1 MRWGTGRGGEMLDLI
16 ANNPFVVIGGV
27 CCVFPAAVAVVSFQI
42 GRRYRFRSPLEPLA
56 ARPGEDDI

>member
-1 MRWGTGRGGEMLDLI
+1 MLDLI